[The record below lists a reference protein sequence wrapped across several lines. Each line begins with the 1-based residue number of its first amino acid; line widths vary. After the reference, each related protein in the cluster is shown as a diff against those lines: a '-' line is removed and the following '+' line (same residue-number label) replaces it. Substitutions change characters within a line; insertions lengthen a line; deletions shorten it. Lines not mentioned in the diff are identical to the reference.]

1 MTLFQ
6 KPLTEQEYISQ
17 VRHSVAKTNR
27 YGFWMSLVGMSAL
40 LFILYQFGQV
50 LLQFIHAETPFPV
63 GPHPNPTAWIACGFV
78 FGTLIGVG
86 FGGIL
91 QANRDGVLLPF
102 TGMRTERLMLR
113 FHDEARGIPEFDSA
127 NDPLEGLFEETP
139 AECEPVPAG
148 ECLNQKNELRRDL
161 KQATARRSVSS

>member
-1 MTLFQ
+1 MTLFR

-17 VRHSVAKTNR
+17 VRRSVAKTNR

-50 LLQFIHAETPFPV
+50 LSKLIGSQTPFPM
-63 GPHPNPTAWIACGFV
+63 GHHPDPTAWIACGFV

-91 QANRDGVLLPF
+91 QAHHDGVLLPF
-102 TGMRTERLMLR
+102 TGMRTERLLLR
-113 FHDEARGIPEFDSA
+113 YYDESRGIQELDCVD
-127 NDPLEGLFEETP
+127 DPLEGLFAETST
-139 AECEPVPAG
+139 ECEPVPAG
-148 ECLNQKNELRRDL
+148 KCLTQKNELRRHL
-161 KQATARRSVSS
+161 THSATRQSVSS